1 MQLDHKFYF
10 YCKMDINDVCQV
22 CKQTNDDMLMLSCV
36 HNPCVNCAAS
46 AYAEIVHIKNGNPNV
61 KLLLIQVYV
70 CEICGE

>member
-1 MQLDHKFYF
+1 
-10 YCKMDINDVCQV
+10 MDINDVCQV

-61 KLLLIQVYV
+61 CIYISRSTYVKYVGKKQYLIQQPSHN
-70 CEICGE
+70 